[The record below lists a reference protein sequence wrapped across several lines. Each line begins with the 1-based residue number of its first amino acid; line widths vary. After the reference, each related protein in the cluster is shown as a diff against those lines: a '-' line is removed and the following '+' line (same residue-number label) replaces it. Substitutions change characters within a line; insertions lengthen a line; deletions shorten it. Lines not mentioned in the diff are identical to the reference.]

1 MPRLFTLFTGLAL
14 ATAVSYKYKDSFL
27 KGQDDLQRGLDNVKS
42 TLDKAPAVT
51 RNYMSD
57 SQKYVSDRLM
67 PSGKRKKRDI
77 VVAVTTDCFIVKESW
92 NSQIINATHSM
103 IRFDV
108 GTKVRNFLDENV
120 FK

>member
-67 PSGKRKKRDI
+67 PS
-77 VVAVTTDCFIVKESW
+77 VKESW

>member
-27 KGQDDLQRGLDNVKS
+27 KGQDDLQRSLDNVKS

-67 PSGKRKKRDI
+67 PS
-77 VVAVTTDCFIVKESW
+77 VKESW
-92 NSQIINATHSM
+92 NSQVINATHSL

-108 GTKVRNFLDENV
+108 GTKVKNFLDENV

>member
-1 MPRLFTLFTGLAL
+1 MTIREKAKLLFHFWFLHEIVGIAFFLTHLLETFFPFLYVEMPRLFTLFTGLAL

-27 KGQDDLQRGLDNVKS
+27 KGQDDLQRSLDNVKS

-67 PSGKRKKRDI
+67 PSGKRKKH
-77 VVAVTTDCFIVKESW
+77 CCCC
-92 NSQIINATHSM
+92 NH
-103 IRFDV
+103 
-108 GTKVRNFLDENV
+108 
-120 FK
+120 